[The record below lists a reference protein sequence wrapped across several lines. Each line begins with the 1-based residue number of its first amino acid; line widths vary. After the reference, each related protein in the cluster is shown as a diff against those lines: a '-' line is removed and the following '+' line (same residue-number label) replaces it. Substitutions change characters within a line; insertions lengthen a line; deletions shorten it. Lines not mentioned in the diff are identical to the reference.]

1 LTIRVLIRIMVTVI
15 DPDAEWDAGDMG
27 CGDLVLEL
35 HYRIARLEPGQV
47 LKVIALD
54 PGAPADMPAWCGAGS
69 RDTRSCRLRL
79 PCTSSAEKP
88 KGAESWPTSSA

>member
-1 LTIRVLIRIMVTVI
+1 MTGA
-15 DPDAEWDAGDMG
+15 DPEARDGPEWDAGDMG

-35 HYRIARLEPGQV
+35 RYRIDRLEPGQV

-54 PGAPADMPAWCGAGS
+54 PGAPADMPAWCGLTGTRLVSAAPS
-69 RDTRSCRLRL
+69 RVL
-79 PCTSSAEKP
+79 SSAEKA